1 MSTFLFVSL
10 PLTGHVYPMAAV
22 AKALSE
28 RGHRVTWAGSE
39 SFLRPVVGPDA
50 EIHPIPL
57 RLHRGVAERGIA
69 ATKSRWE
76 GYIVPH
82 ARTTRKG
89 IAAAAQAF
97 QPDVMVVDQH
107 AVAAAIVA
115 HQTDKPWA
123 TIAQTSMELTR
134 PFLRAMPKVEA
145 WIHDRMAEIWTATG
159 LPGSPPI
166 DLRFSP
172 FMVIAFSAPALAGN
186 LSWPPNLK
194 LVGPALAQRPPMGE
208 FPWDWLDPG
217 RRHVLVSMGTL
228 SLDHAAEGFYS
239 RILAALEPLEGTLQA
254 VVLAPEGAITDPPP
268 HILVRERVPQLELL
282 PRLDAVL
289 SHGGLNTVCEALS
302 HEVPLVIA
310 PVKGDQAINASQVER
325 AGAGLRVSFDRASP
339 AGLRDALLAVLDN
352 PDFRAAAGRVRESF
366 AQAGGARAAADHL
379 EGLASPAGA
388 DPQRSDARET
398 VS

>member
-1 MSTFLFVSL
+1 MFVSL

-22 AKALSE
+22 AKALSS

-39 SFLRPVVGPDA
+39 SFLRPVVGPEA

-82 ARTTRKG
+82 ARVTRKG

-115 HQTDKPWA
+115 HQSGRPWA

-134 PFLRAMPKVEA
+134 PFLRTMPKVEA
-145 WIHDRMAEIWTATG
+145 WIQDRMAEIWTATG
-159 LPGSPPI
+159 LPDAPPF

-172 FMVIAFSAPALAGN
+172 FMVIAFSTPALTGE

-194 LVGPALAQRPPMGE
+194 LVGPALADRPPMGE

-217 RRHVLVSMGTL
+217 SRHVLVSMGTL
-228 SLDHAAEGFYS
+228 SLDHATEGFYN
-239 RILAALEPLEGTLQA
+239 RILAALKPLAGTVQA

-282 PRLDAVL
+282 PHLDAVV
-289 SHGGLNTVCEALS
+289 SHGGLNTVCEALT
-302 HEVPLVIA
+302 HNVPLVIA

-339 AGLRDALLAVLDN
+339 AELRDALLAVLDN
-352 PDFRAAAGRVRESF
+352 PDFRAAAARVRESF

-388 DPQRSDARET
+388 DLQRSHARET